1 MASRVQVTDLEAT
14 LRTRDEEA
22 DAMQRAQLELRSKL
36 LELRRDLEQYEGAVA
51 AAEVRSLEYLCRQ
64 SFQRLPPF
72 VASLEGRNLWKSA

>member
-1 MASRVQVTDLEAT
+1 MQVTDLEAT

-51 AAEVRSLEYLCRQ
+51 AAEVRSLDYLCRQ
-64 SFQRLPPF
+64 SSQRGFPPL
-72 VASLEGRNLWKSA
+72 VSDLTMQRPGMA

>member
-51 AAEVRSLEYLCRQ
+51 AAEVRSLDYLCRQ
-64 SFQRLPPF
+64 SFQRLP
-72 VASLEGRNLWKSA
+72 WKSA